1 MVVYKATIVN
11 LLGEK
16 QKFTV
21 IGNRITEILNAI
33 EKQYPLWEIAK
44 MEFVTKVDFI
54 IIQLIFLKIFDIIF
68 IQERD
73 KYYWKLLQVL
83 SYKPAPAGKSSG

>member
-54 IIQLIFLKIFDIIF
+54 II
-68 IQERD
+68 
-73 KYYWKLLQVL
+73 
-83 SYKPAPAGKSSG
+83 

>member
-11 LLGEK
+11 VLGEK

-33 EKQYPLWEIAK
+33 EEKYPLWEITE

-68 IQERD
+68 I
-73 KYYWKLLQVL
+73 
-83 SYKPAPAGKSSG
+83 

>member
-11 LLGEK
+11 VLGEK

-33 EKQYPLWEIAK
+33 EEKYPLCFEPLDLNG
-44 MEFVTKVDFI
+44 M
-54 IIQLIFLKIFDIIF
+54 
-68 IQERD
+68 
-73 KYYWKLLQVL
+73 
-83 SYKPAPAGKSSG
+83 SS

>member
-11 LLGEK
+11 ILGEK

-33 EKQYPLWEIAK
+33 EEKYPLWEIAE

-54 IIQLIFLKIFDIIF
+54 II
-68 IQERD
+68 
-73 KYYWKLLQVL
+73 
-83 SYKPAPAGKSSG
+83 